1 MLITLGQ
8 GLPILVESFITL
20 LSAAMVPLL
29 VVPSL
34 LQKMTRT
41 PSPQLSL
48 QITSRY
54 VTLKKYSL
62 KRTSKTTY
70 NNIQNELHWM
80 FFIARKQHLDR
91 SMPIDYHIQVQE
103 WGGYEI
109 PISSNL

>member
-20 LSAAMVPLL
+20 LPAAMLPLL
-29 VVPSL
+29 VVPSS

-48 QITSRY
+48 QIPDRY

-62 KRTSKTTY
+62 KEEVKEDL
-70 NNIQNELHWM
+70 Q
-80 FFIARKQHLDR
+80 QH
-91 SMPIDYHIQVQE
+91 PE
-103 WGGYEI
+103 KA
-109 PISSNL
+109 